1 MEAGL
6 EADAPVKRCR
16 RYGRFTWM
24 TGVRLMT
31 RPSPCL
37 TILCMMTTLPD
48 DLSDLALRLVAATMC
63 GGAIGFDREL
73 RHKPAG
79 LRTHALVSLGASLV
93 TVLVLRTTPGYE
105 HVDALSRVI
114 QGVLAGVGFLGAGSI
129 LRNTVST
136 QEQVH
141 GLTTAA
147 TIWIV
152 AALGIA
158 CGVGQWSVA
167 LIAVSV
173 ALFVLVAGGPFE
185 GLLHRIFKKKEP

>member
-1 MEAGL
+1 M
-6 EADAPVKRCR
+6 
-16 RYGRFTWM
+16 
-24 TGVRLMT
+24 
-31 RPSPCL
+31 
-37 TILCMMTTLPD
+37 MMTSLPD
-48 DLSDLALRLVAATMC
+48 DLLDIATRLIAATAC

-93 TVLVLRTTPGYE
+93 TVLVLRTAPAFE
-105 HVDALSRVI
+105 HVDAISRVI
-114 QGVLAGVGFLGAGSI
+114 QGVLAGVGFLGAGAI

-147 TIWIV
+147 TIWVV

-167 LIAVSV
+167 LIAVAV
-173 ALFVLVAGGPFE
+173 ALFVLIAGGPFE
-185 GLLHRIFKKKEP
+185 RLLHRIFKKKEP